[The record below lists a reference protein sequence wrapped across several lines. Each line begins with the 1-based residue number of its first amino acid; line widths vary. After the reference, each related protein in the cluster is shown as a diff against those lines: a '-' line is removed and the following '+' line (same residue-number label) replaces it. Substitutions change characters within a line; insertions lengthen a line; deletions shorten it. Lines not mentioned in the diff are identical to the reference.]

1 MNSEKVQVH
10 FDKKPSYFEK
20 IRRFF
25 CMMILFFQMN
35 SEKVQVH
42 LDKKN
47 LLEKYTPGGARESR
61 DIYPRSDWFFDLIW
75 IMGHDNDS

>member
-10 FDKKPSYFEK
+10 FDKKLSYFEK

-42 LDKKN
+42 LDKK
-47 LLEKYTPGGARESR
+47 KIIRKIYTWRRPGVKR
-61 DIYPRSDWFFDLIW
+61 YLP
-75 IMGHDNDS
+75 